1 MSRIILE
8 LTLTKEKIL
17 LFNFIAENFG
27 STVTNFLQFYEFFMT
42 ISINSVECER
52 IFSAMN
58 FIKDKKKA
66 NLTVRKLYQRLLIYI
81 HGPILKILT

>member
-1 MSRIILE
+1 M
-8 LTLTKEKIL
+8 
-17 LFNFIAENFG
+17 
-27 STVTNFLQFYEFFMT
+27 QFYEFFMT

-66 NLTVRKLYQRLLIYI
+66 NLTVRKLYQRPLIYI
-81 HGPILKILT
+81 HGPENLKDFDLMPMKFFATSWKKIFDILHCLTI